1 MPVAIMMKS
10 GRPTIALIE
19 DDPMLRSVI
28 AAAIDDANYNV
39 VSAAGGAE
47 GLAVLESRT
56 IDLAIIDIVLPGRM
70 NGIDVVREA
79 RRYNPE
85 LRVILTSGHPPPPGL
100 DLSTLGEFM
109 AKPARIP
116 ALLATIARHLRRS

>member
-1 MPVAIMMKS
+1 MMKS

-19 DDPMLRSVI
+19 DDPVLRTAL
-28 AAAIDDANYNV
+28 AAAIDDACYNV
-39 VSAAGGAE
+39 VSAASGAE
-47 GLAVLESRT
+47 GLAVLESRE

-70 NGIDVVREA
+70 NGLDVVREA

-85 LRVILTSGHPPPPGL
+85 LRVILTSGHPPPSDF
-100 DLSTLGEFM
+100 DLSAVGEFL

-116 ALLATIARHLRRS
+116 ALLATIGRQLRQRTP